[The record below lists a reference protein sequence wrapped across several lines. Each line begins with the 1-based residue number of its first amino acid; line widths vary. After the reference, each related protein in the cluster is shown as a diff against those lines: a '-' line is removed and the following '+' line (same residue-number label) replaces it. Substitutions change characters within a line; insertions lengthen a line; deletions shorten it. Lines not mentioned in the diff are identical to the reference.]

1 MCRVPN
7 DHQEGV
13 MGNEGVTERGS
24 TGRGTEDDVACS
36 QSVGDKPR
44 LE

>member
-1 MCRVPN
+1 MCRVLSG
-7 DHQEGV
+7 HQEGV
-13 MGNEGVTERGS
+13 LGDEGVFERGS
-24 TGRGTEDDVACS
+24 TGACTEDDVACS